1 MYYGAHSRLPS
12 GMGRSGALRMAVE
25 RWGDVAESKAPRQRR
40 TGVAGGRVVRHVVRT
55 SAEEEA
61 ALRVRAQRHG
71 VSVAGLLVA
80 AALNDDTADAT
91 LLRQQQINQ
100 LLGLQRDLAKVAVNV
115 NQVARIA
122 NTTGQVPSTL
132 DDVMSALRRTN
143 DRLLDAVD
151 RVAAS

>member
-1 MYYGAHSRLPS
+1 M
-12 GMGRSGALRMAVE
+12 
-25 RWGDVAESKAPRQRR
+25 
-40 TGVAGGRVVRHVVRT
+40 
-55 SAEEEA
+55 

-115 NQVARIA
+115 NQIARIA
-122 NTTGQVPSTL
+122 NTTGQVPATL
-132 DDVMSALRRTN
+132 DDVVSALRRTN